1 MRVISVTR
9 SPLAC
14 CLCGLCCL
22 ARSAAITKQVIITFK
37 RIMEGFNLGEERD
50 PRNYGKMGPPNVYA
64 FLDDLTKD
72 TNTTKN
78 SLYLSNRQPELP
90 KLEI

>member
-1 MRVISVTR
+1 
-9 SPLAC
+9 
-14 CLCGLCCL
+14 
-22 ARSAAITKQVIITFK
+22 
-37 RIMEGFNLGEERD
+37 MEGFNLGEERD
-50 PRNYGKMGPPNVYA
+50 PRNYGKMGPSNVYA